1 MKRGD
6 ISRSNIIGQKKG
18 QVTVFIIAA
27 ILIVGLALVVYFL
40 RPGVKTTTEFNE
52 KSPNQFI
59 QTCIENDLESAVD
72 LVSLQGGS
80 IAPEHFI
87 LYQSDKIEYLCYTS
101 EYYKPCSVQQPLLKE
116 HIESEIENEIKP
128 GVVNCFNELKNSYES
143 RGYTTNM
150 QPGNVRV
157 ELLPKRVVAR
167 FNYTLTVTKADTERY
182 ETFNVVLNNGLYELV
197 GISNSII
204 DWESTYGKAETT
216 IYMSYYKD
224 LKVEKKEQQD
234 GTTIYILTDRNTENK
249 FQFASRSGA
258 LPPGYGA
265 SGVATN

>member
-6 ISRSNIIGQKKG
+6 SFIANKGG
-18 QVTVFIIAA
+18 QVTIFIIAA
-27 ILIVGLALVVYFL
+27 ILIVALVVLIYFL
-40 RPGVKTTTEFNE
+40 RPGVTTTTGFDE
-52 KSPNQFI
+52 KSPNEFI
-59 QTCIENDLESAVD
+59 QICIENDLEDAVN
-72 LVSLQGGS
+72 LISSQGGS
-80 IAPEHFI
+80 VNPENFI
-87 LYQSDKIEYLCYTS
+87 LYQDDKIEYLCYTT

-116 HIESEIENEIKP
+116 HIESEIENKIKSS
-128 GVVNCFNELKNSYES
+128 VVNCFNELKNSYES
-143 RGYTTNM
+143 GAYTVNL
-150 QPGNVRV
+150 QSGNTRI

-167 FNYTLTVTKADTERY
+167 FNYTLTTTKTDTERY

-197 GISNSII
+197 SISNSII

-216 IYMSYYKD
+216 IYMTYYKD